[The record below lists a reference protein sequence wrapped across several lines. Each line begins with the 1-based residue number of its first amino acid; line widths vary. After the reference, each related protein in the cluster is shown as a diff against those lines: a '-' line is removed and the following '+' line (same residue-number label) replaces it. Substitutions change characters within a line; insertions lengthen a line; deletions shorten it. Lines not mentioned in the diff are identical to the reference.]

1 MSRNGNS
8 LMVAATELN
17 AIPAV
22 RSTLLMTVMGQAI
35 LKLTI
40 KRTHKPIFIIMDRLK
55 SLALRLLERQ
65 RTHVISKTVK

>member
-1 MSRNGNS
+1 MSRNGNP

-22 RSTLLMTVMGQAI
+22 RSTLLMTVMGQTI

-40 KRTHKPIFIIMDRLK
+40 KRTHKPNFIIMDRPK

-65 RTHVISKTVK
+65 QTHVILKTVK